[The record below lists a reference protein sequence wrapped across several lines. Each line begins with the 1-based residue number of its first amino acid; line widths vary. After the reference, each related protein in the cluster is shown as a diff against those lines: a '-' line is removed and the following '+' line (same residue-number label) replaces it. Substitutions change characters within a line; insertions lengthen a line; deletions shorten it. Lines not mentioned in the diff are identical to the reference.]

1 MKSSSKGG
9 WRGLSWLHG
18 QVRTSKP
25 RRRRPLRHTASPG
38 TPPAVPI
45 LLRKPE
51 QRGRAEAWGFLAM
64 WRGCKR
70 LCADGLGGVSEA
82 GPAPL
87 AWPPRSA
94 RQLPRR
100 RHQMAAD
107 ALRSR
112 LWEGEHGGVGAPTCG
127 GHLRCDLRSQTASS
141 GRRRGLRGP
150 RPLARAARE
159 CALTPFQV
167 LPPPPH
173 AVRARTC

>member
-1 MKSSSKGG
+1 MAPRAGADIKAQAPKTTAPH
-9 WRGLSWLHG
+9 GLSWDA
-18 QVRTSKP
+18 
-25 RRRRPLRHTASPG
+25 ASRSHSAWEARAAQEGRGVGLPG
-38 TPPAVPI
+38 YVAG
-45 LLRKPE
+45 L
-51 QRGRAEAWGFLAM
+51 QEA
-64 WRGCKR
+64 
-70 LCADGLGGVSEA
+70 LCGWVGGVSEA

-127 GHLRCDLRSQTASS
+127 GHLRRDLRNQTTSS
-141 GRRRGLRGP
+141 GRPRGLRGP

>member
-1 MKSSSKGG
+1 MGLPGYVAGLQEALCG
-9 WRGLSWLHG
+9 W
-18 QVRTSKP
+18 V
-25 RRRRPLRHTASPG
+25 
-38 TPPAVPI
+38 
-45 LLRKPE
+45 
-51 QRGRAEAWGFLAM
+51 
-64 WRGCKR
+64 
-70 LCADGLGGVSEA
+70 GGVSEA

-127 GHLRCDLRSQTASS
+127 GHLRRDLRNQTTSS
-141 GRRRGLRGP
+141 GRPRGLRGP